1 MSDSRKEKLDEL
13 FAFAI
18 FKTGRPFTAFED
30 GAWSRFFAELGYK
43 PPSLS
48 KISTTLLNQAHKK
61 IEAAVTL
68 QLRASHT
75 LNLVIDESTNVSGSR
90 IINTSAITNNSN
102 CYYISN
108 VKPGPGKL
116 RAEELAEHV
125 VETAKRITDRDLSKV
140 AS

>member
-1 MSDSRKEKLDEL
+1 MLLGIRKLCGGHNKAQSIDRERKHLQNNCPKYKEWDAAHNERLQTRITQHTIQPMSNSRKEKLDEL

-30 GAWSRFFAELGYK
+30 GAWSEFFAELGYK
-43 PPSLS
+43 PPSPS

-75 LNLVIDESTNVSGSR
+75 LNLVTDELCN
-90 IINTSAITNNSN
+90 
-102 CYYISN
+102 Y
-108 VKPGPGKL
+108 
-116 RAEELAEHV
+116 E
-125 VETAKRITDRDLSKV
+125 
-140 AS
+140 